1 MFVVVSYDVPE
12 TKRRTQIMKLLK
24 NFGRHAQ
31 FSVFECDLTPAQLDD
46 LRRRLRAVIHPPMDN
61 VRLYF
66 LAEDDVNRIET
77 LAGRGVAR
85 DPVMYMV

>member
-46 LRRRLRAVIHPPMDN
+46 LRRRLRAVIHPPTDN